1 MTGLVVSAIAVVA
14 MVIAIMGSNK
24 NNGKFFGSSTSMF
37 FGNPNMNAGAAC

>member
-1 MTGLVVSAIAVVA
+1 MTGLLIIAVAVVA
-14 MVIAIMGSNK
+14 MVVAKGSNK